1 VLTSETD
8 TEAIAHLVEEA
19 TRATSPTRSA
29 PRCARRG
36 RIRAGRDA
44 QGEVSRLVGA
54 RHNVPLVV
62 GLNGE
67 ESFIASDVSAIL
79 AHTNRVVFL
88 DEGDIADVRPDR
100 ASS

>member
-1 VLTSETD
+1 MHKD
-8 TEAIAHLVEEA
+8 
-19 TRATSPTRSA
+19 
-29 PRCARRG
+29 
-36 RIRAGRDA
+36 
-44 QGEVSRLVGA
+44 EVSRLVGA

-88 DEGDIADVRPDR
+88 DEGDVADVRPTGVVVTGLDGRR
-100 ASS
+100 ASAP